1 MLPIMDGIRKCLK
14 LKKLSWKLD
23 ESDTFRTYIK
33 SLQAK
38 TWDKN
43 FMHVVPWIEYCGVK
57 LFERV

>member
-14 LKKLSWKLD
+14 PKKLSWKLD
-23 ESDTFRTYIK
+23 ESDTLRTYIK
-33 SLQAK
+33 SLRAK

-43 FMHVVPWIEYCGVK
+43 FMHVVLWIEYCGVK

>member
-1 MLPIMDGIRKCLK
+1 MDGIRKDLK
-14 LKKLSWKLD
+14 PKKLSWKLD
-23 ESDTFRTYIK
+23 ESDTLRTYIK